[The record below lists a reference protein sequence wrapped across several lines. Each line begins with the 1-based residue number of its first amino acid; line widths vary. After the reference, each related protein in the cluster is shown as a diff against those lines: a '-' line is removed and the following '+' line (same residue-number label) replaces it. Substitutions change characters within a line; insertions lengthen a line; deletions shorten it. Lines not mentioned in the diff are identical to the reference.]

1 MPSTSR
7 WLVGSSRNRMSWS
20 PMRSF
25 ASATRRRWPP
35 ESCVD
40 HVADERVARPL
51 VLVDAA
57 DDRLADGL
65 AVGQGVALV
74 EHADGDAAAARDA
87 AAVRLQAT
95 GEEGEEG
102 RLAVAVASDDAD
114 AVALVHP
121 DGHVV
126 EDHARRELEVERFG
140 SQQMGHR
147 TSLGDPRPGNSRE
160 GSAVGPHRDPRGP
173 RARRGAARPAARPR
187 DPPTREER
195 P

>member
-1 MPSTSR
+1 MGHDDEAAGARRPAAAEVAGEPGDALDVEVVGG
-7 WLVGSSRNRMSWS
+7 LVEEEDVVVADEELRERDAAALAAREVRDVGVPRHVGGE
-20 PMRSF
+20 
-25 ASATRRRWPP
+25 A
-35 ESCVD
+35 VD

-51 VLVDAA
+51 VLVDAT
-57 DDRLADGL
+57 DDGLADGL

-74 EHADGDAAAARDA
+74 EHADRDPAAAGDAAG
-87 AAVRLQAT
+87 VRLQAS

-140 SQQMGHR
+140 SQ
-147 TSLGDPRPGNSRE
+147 
-160 GSAVGPHRDPRGP
+160 
-173 RARRGAARPAARPR
+173 
-187 DPPTREER
+187 
-195 P
+195 